1 MGTEQIP
8 GTSRKEKAF
17 RFILISGLALL
28 SVNGRAQFAIDWF
41 AIDGGA
47 GTSTGGVYSVNGSI
61 GQPDAGVPMTNGQF
75 AVTGGFWAL
84 PTAVQTPGAP
94 RITIVPGTPGQATLA
109 WAPSTPG
116 FVLQETLSLSPTNWV
131 NSPSGATNPVVV
143 PTTVPA
149 KFYRV
154 FKP

>member
-1 MGTEQIP
+1 MNRRR
-8 GTSRKEKAF
+8 S
-17 RFILISGLALL
+17 ILISGLALL
-28 SVNGRAQFAIDWF
+28 SVNGRAQFTIDWF
-41 AIDGGA
+41 TIDGGG
-47 GTSTGGVYSVNGSI
+47 GTSTGGVYSVSGSI

-94 RITIVPGTPGQATLA
+94 RITIVPGAPGQATVS
-109 WAPSTPG
+109 WAPNTPG
-116 FVLQETLSLSPTNWV
+116 FVLQETLSLSPANWV
-131 NSPSGATNPVVV
+131 NSPGGATNPVVV
-143 PTTVPA
+143 PTVVPM